1 MGIIGSILL
10 GLFLGD
16 FLWWWRADR
25 VFRRLPGGGPWRIA
39 FGVFMAA
46 QALGLGLVL
55 LDRRF
60 DLGLDAVLAGPWL
73 TVIYLWHCL
82 LLFPM
87 LLLWIPYALA
97 RGLVIGVRRLLE
109 KRAAPRLAP
118 AAEGAH
124 LFTRRDFARL
134 LGTALPALTTVGAAA
149 VALWQIERFRIRR
162 LTVALPDLPAA
173 LDGLTI
179 AHVADFHVGQ
189 FTRGAVLDRIVAATN
204 ELRAD
209 LILYTGDLINFAL
222 SDLDAGL
229 AVMRRLR
236 APHGVFLCEGN
247 HDLFENP
254 VAFRERTRAA
264 GLRLLV
270 NETASV
276 TIRGTA
282 VQILGLRWGAAGHGA
297 HDPASRGDAA
307 IAGSMRA
314 LLAQLQ
320 PGAFPILLAHHPHA
334 FDFAENIPLTL
345 AGHTHGG
352 QLMVTPGIGFGPLLY
367 RYWSGLYRQ
376 TERALIVSNGTGN
389 WFPLRTRA
397 PAEIIH
403 LTLRREAASVL

>member
-10 GLFLGD
+10 VLFLGD

-25 VFRRLPGGGPWRIA
+25 VLRRLPGSRPWRLA
-39 FGVFMAA
+39 LGVFMAA
-46 QALGLGLVL
+46 QAIGLGLVL
-55 LDRRF
+55 VDRRF
-60 DLGLDAVLAGPWL
+60 DLALDGVLAGPWL
-73 TVIYLWHCL
+73 TIIYLWHCL

-87 LLLWIPYALA
+87 LLLWVPYALA
-97 RGLVIGVRRLLE
+97 RALVTGVRRLLE
-109 KRAAPRLAP
+109 KRDAPP
-118 AAEGAH
+118 AADGPH
-124 LFTRRDFARL
+124 PLTRRDFARL
-134 LGTALPALTTVGAAA
+134 LATALPALTTVGAAA
-149 VALWQIERFRIRR
+149 IALWQIERFRIRR
-162 LTVALPDLPAA
+162 LTVELPDLPTA

-179 AHVADFHVGQ
+179 AHITDFHVGQ

-204 ELRAD
+204 DLGAD
-209 LILYTGDLINFAL
+209 LILFTGDLINFAL
-222 SDLDAGL
+222 SDLDTGL
-229 AVMRRLR
+229 AALRRLH

-247 HDLFENP
+247 HDLFADAD
-254 VAFRERTRAA
+254 AFRRRTRAA

-282 VQILGLRWGAAGHGA
+282 LQILGLRWGAAGQHA

-307 IAGSMRA
+307 IAGSMRE

-352 QLMVTPGIGFGPLLY
+352 QLMVTPGVGFGPLLY
-367 RYWSGLYRQ
+367 RYWSGLYRLGQ
-376 TERALIVSNGTGN
+376 RVLIVSNGTGN

-403 LTLRREAASVL
+403 LTLRRGT

>member
-10 GLFLGD
+10 VLFLGD

-25 VFRRLPGGGPWRIA
+25 VLRRLPGNRPWRLALGI
-39 FGVFMAA
+39 FMAA

-55 LDRRF
+55 VDRRF
-60 DLGLDAVLAGPWL
+60 DLALDGVLNGPWL
-73 TVIYLWHCL
+73 TIIYLWHCL

-87 LLLWIPYALA
+87 LLLWVPYALA
-97 RGLVIGVRRLLE
+97 RGLVTGVRRLLAN
-109 KRAAPRLAP
+109 RDAAPADPGPHPL
-118 AAEGAH
+118 
-124 LFTRRDFARL
+124 TRRDFARL
-134 LGTALPALTTVGAAA
+134 LATALPALTTVGAAA
-149 VALWQIERFRIRR
+149 IALWQIERFRIRR
-162 LTVALPDLPAA
+162 LTVELPDLPAA

-179 AHVADFHVGQ
+179 AHVTDFHVGQ

-204 ELRAD
+204 DLGAD
-209 LILYTGDLINFAL
+209 LILFTGDLINFAL

-229 AVMRRLR
+229 AALRRLH

-247 HDLFENP
+247 HDLFADAD
-254 VAFRERTRAA
+254 AFRHRTRAA

-270 NETASV
+270 NETAPV

-282 VQILGLRWGAAGHGA
+282 LQILGLRWGAAGHHA

-307 IAGSMRA
+307 IAGSMRE

-320 PGAFPILLAHHPHA
+320 PDAFSILLAHHPHA

-352 QLMVTPGIGFGPLLY
+352 QLMVTPGVGFGPLLY
-367 RYWSGLYRQ
+367 RYWSGLYRLGQ
-376 TERALIVSNGTGN
+376 RVLIVSNGTGN

-403 LTLRREAASVL
+403 LTLRRGK